1 MGVLLFF
8 IAYFLFLPL
17 TLVNYC
23 YVDKKKGYFRSS
35 ALNIDKFANR
45 EFRSLWN
52 RVLIVENGYK
62 FGNQEQTI
70 SEVLGH
76 NYLLAALTPTGKR
89 LVKILTV
96 EHCLDAMQK

>member
-1 MGVLLFF
+1 MGLLLFF
-8 IAYFLFLPL
+8 VAYILYLPL
-17 TLVNYC
+17 TLINYC
-23 YVDKKKGYFRSS
+23 YVKEKKGYFRSS

-45 EFRSLWN
+45 EFRTLWN
-52 RVLIVENGYK
+52 KVLIVENGYK

-76 NYLLAALTPTGKR
+76 NYLLETLTPTGKR

-96 EHCLDAMQK
+96 KHCLDAMEK